1 MKKRYEYIMWD
12 GIYDNRKEEYIS
24 WYEIERVLNLAYNYN
39 CLWER
44 KYDELKK
51 ENTLLKKQ
59 LEGIKN
65 GANNQ
70 EKK

>member
-1 MKKRYEYIMWD
+1 MKKRYEHIMWD

-24 WYEIERVLNLAYNYN
+24 WDEIERVLNLAYNYN

-70 EKK
+70 KKK